1 MFHSATLKLTG
12 WYLSILILISL
23 LFSGVIYT
31 VASRE
36 VGSRLSFEPTNPQI
50 LQVYNRAQLEELRH
64 VQVDESRHS
73 LFAAL
78 SIANIVLWAAGG
90 FVSYHLARRTLK
102 PIEEAHEAQSRFTS
116 DASHELRTPL
126 ASMKTELEVALR
138 DPDLT
143 KADMRDLLESNL
155 EEVNKLTNLS
165 YNLLQLSRLEHNKIA
180 HEPVDL
186 AAALQAVSNRFM
198 SSQHRLALPR
208 TTTPL
213 MVMANQANIEELLTI
228 LIDNALKYSPADSK
242 VAIRF
247 VRDRLVSGFTVS
259 NGGAGIPPEK
269 LPFIFDR
276 FYQVESSRTSGEKK
290 GYGLGLSLAK
300 KLVEIHGGSL
310 TASSQPGV
318 KTIFEV
324 MLPNVSKLSD
334 EKQ

>member
-23 LFSGVIYT
+23 SFSMVIYT

-36 VGSRLSFEPTNPQI
+36 VGSRLSFEPSDPQI
-50 LQVYNRAQLEELRH
+50 LRIYNHAQLDELRQS
-64 VQVDESRHS
+64 QVEESRHT

-78 SIANIVLWAAGG
+78 AVANIVLWAAGG
-90 FVSYHLARRTLK
+90 FVSYHLARRTLR

-138 DPDLT
+138 DPELT
-143 KADMRDLLESNL
+143 EKDMRELLESNL
-155 EEVNKLTNLS
+155 EEVNKLSSLS

-186 AAALQAVSNRFM
+186 EVALGAVVNRF
-198 SSQHRLALPR
+198 SANHRRFALPQSEA
-208 TTTPL
+208 PL
-213 MVMANQANIEELLTI
+213 LVMANQANVEELLTI
-228 LIDNALKYSPADSK
+228 LIDNALKYSAPTSK
-242 VAIRF
+242 VSIEFA
-247 VRDRLVSGFTVS
+247 RDRLTSGFTVTNS
-259 NGGAGIPPEK
+259 GPGIPAEK

-276 FYQVESSRTSGEKK
+276 FYQVESSRTSGDKK

-310 TASSQPGV
+310 TASSQPGA
-318 KTIFEV
+318 KTTFEV
-324 MLPNVSKLSD
+324 MLPNVSRASD
-334 EKQ
+334 KEQ

>member
-23 LFSGVIYT
+23 SFSMVIYT

-36 VGSRLSFEPTNPQI
+36 VGSRLSFEPADPQI
-50 LQVYNRAQLEELRH
+50 LRIYNHAQLDELRH
-64 VQVDESRHS
+64 SQVEESRHT
-73 LFAAL
+73 LFVAL
-78 SIANIVLWAAGG
+78 AVANIVLWAAGG
-90 FVSYHLARRTLK
+90 FVSYHLARRTLR

-138 DPDLT
+138 DPNLT
-143 KADMRDLLESNL
+143 NVDMRELLDSNL
-155 EEVNKLTNLS
+155 EEVNKLTSLS

-186 AAALQAVSNRFM
+186 SAALEAVVNRF
-198 SSQHRLALPR
+198 SANRSRLALPR
-208 TTTPL
+208 TEGPL
-213 MVMANQANIEELLTI
+213 IVMANQANVEELLTI
-228 LIDNALKYSPADSK
+228 LIDNALKYSPPASN
-242 VAIRF
+242 VVIEF
-247 VRDRLVSGFTVS
+247 VRERLTSGFTVTNS
-259 NGGAGIPPEK
+259 GPGIPGEK
-269 LPFIFDR
+269 LSFIFDR

-310 TASSQPGV
+310 TASSQPDV
-318 KTIFEV
+318 KTTFEV
-324 MLPNVSKLSD
+324 TLPNVSKLSD
-334 EKQ
+334 KEQ

>member
-23 LFSGVIYT
+23 SFSMVIYT

-36 VGSRLSFEPTNPQI
+36 VGSRLRFEPSDPQI
-50 LQVYNRAQLEELRH
+50 LQVYNHEQLNELRQT
-64 VQVDESRHS
+64 QVDESRHT

-78 SIANIVLWAAGG
+78 AVTNIVLWAAGG
-90 FVSYHLARRTLK
+90 IVSYHLARRTLK

-138 DPDLT
+138 DPDLS
-143 KADMRDLLESNL
+143 KSDMRELLESNL

-165 YNLLQLSRLEHNKIA
+165 YNLLQLSRLEHSKIA

-186 AAALQAVSNRFM
+186 TAALQSVGNRFM
-198 SSQHRLALPR
+198 ASRERLALPQS
-208 TTTPL
+208 TAPL
-213 MVMANQANIEELLTI
+213 MVMANQANVEELLTI
-228 LIDNALKYSPADSK
+228 LIDNALKYSPEGSK
-242 VAIRF
+242 VSIHF
-247 VRDRLVSGFTVS
+247 VRGRVASGFIVS
-259 NGGAGIPPEK
+259 NSGPGIPADK

-276 FYQVESSRTSGEKK
+276 FYQVESSRTSSEKK

-300 KLVEIHGGSL
+300 KLVEIHGGAL
-310 TASSQPGV
+310 TASSQPGI
-318 KTIFEV
+318 KTTFEV
-324 MLPNVSKLSD
+324 TLPNVSKLSD
-334 EKQ
+334 EEQ